1 MINWN
6 KLTIKASEAIQ
17 ESMSIAGKR
26 SNQQVEPEHILLA
39 LITQQGGLI
48 KPLLEKIGIDLTGF
62 SADLESCIN
71 NLAKVSGIEQ
81 VYLSNSS
88 KKSIEHGFT
97 VMNNFHDEYLSTEH
111 IFLGIVENADYALRK
126 ILIKYG
132 IDVNRAGKAIKDI
145 RGSSKVTDESPEEK
159 IKSIEKYTIDLTDM
173 ARKGKLDPVI
183 GRDEEIRRVIHVLS
197 RRTKNNPVLIGD
209 PGVGKTAIA
218 EGLAQRVAYGDVPES
233 LKNKI
238 LVSLDLGLLI
248 AGTKFRGEF
257 EDRLKA
263 VLREIRE
270 KEGEIILFIDE
281 LHTLVGAGAAEGA
294 VDAANLLKPALAR
307 GELHCIGAT
316 TLIEYKRYI
325 EKDAALERRF
335 QPIIVQEPSLE
346 DSISILRGLK
356 EKYEIHHGVK
366 ILDSALVAA
375 VYLSNK
381 YISDRFM
388 PDKAID
394 LIDEATAKLRMEIDS
409 LPSELDELERKYR
422 QMEIEKQALKREKDN
437 ASKIR
442 LNLLEKEIGDLKEKI
457 NAMKLHWQNEKGL
470 IQESR
475 TIKKDIEK
483 FRLEMEH
490 AERTGDLG
498 KASKIKYGDLVD
510 LNKKLED
517 ANNKLKTLQKDI
529 KILKE
534 EVDEE
539 DVAMVVAKWTGIPVT
554 KLLEEDIDKLTNMEK
569 YLHKRVI
576 GQDKAVESVS
586 EAIRRNRAGL
596 SDPGKPMGSFI
607 FLGPTGVGKTEL
619 AKTLAAFLFDS
630 ENALIRFDM
639 SEFMEKHA
647 VSKLIGAPPGYVG
660 YEEGGQLTEKVR
672 RKPYSIILLDEIEK
686 AHPDVFNILLQI
698 LDDGRLTDSQGRTV
712 HFNNTVII
720 MTSNIGSELV
730 YDEFKTDKDLE
741 DTYSRIS
748 SLIFSRLN
756 SYFKPEFLNRLDDII
771 VFHPLGKEHLQLIAK
786 LLLGKFVKKVS
797 ERYISVEYDTNVI
810 AKLVEAGFD
819 PEFGARPMK
828 RALQKLIENKI
839 ADKILRG
846 EVVQNDGIRIY
857 YENNKLQF
865 KRIEAAK
872 QEV

>member
-17 ESMSIAGKR
+17 EAMSIAGKR

-97 VMNNFHDEYLSTEH
+97 EMNNFHDEYLSTEH

-132 IDVNRAGKAIKDI
+132 IDVNRVGKAVKDI

-316 TLIEYKRYI
+316 TLTEYKRHI

-517 ANNKLKTLQKDI
+517 ANNKLKTLQKDT

-554 KLLEEDIDKLTNMEK
+554 KLLEEEIDKLTNMEK

-786 LLLGKFVKKVS
+786 LFLDKFVKKVS

-846 EVVQNDGIRIY
+846 EVVQNDTIRIY